1 MQRYFITNMPK
12 TLILTTLLIFF
23 ISFNGYS
30 QIKFEQEKR
39 ILKSNV
45 PEKALLFIEDL
56 PLTKKVKWYKE
67 ISQDGITIE
76 AKSCHNNHKYSIEF
90 TDQGEIIDI
99 EKKKNFKYLEN
110 TIKAKINSEL
120 DSIFTKYIIKKT
132 QIQYTDLKGDIN
144 FIFEKSDTENFA
156 EPNYEL
162 IVRGK
167 DKGIFS
173 TYEITFDHNGVKLK
187 ILKITQRT
195 SDNIEF

>member
-1 MQRYFITNMPK
+1 MPK
-12 TLILTTLLIFF
+12 TLIRITFLVFF
-23 ISFNGYS
+23 ISLSSNS

-39 ILKSNV
+39 ISKSNV
-45 PEKALLFIEDL
+45 PEKALRFVEGL
-56 PLTKKVKWYKE
+56 PLTKKIKWYKE

-76 AKSCHNNHKYSIEF
+76 AKSCHNKQKYSIEF

-99 EKKKNFKYLEN
+99 EKKENFKNLEN
-110 TIKAKINSEL
+110 KIKAKINSEL
-120 DSIFTKYIIKKT
+120 DSIFAKHIIKKT

-144 FIFEKSDTENFA
+144 FIFEKSDTENSA

-167 DKGIFS
+167 DEGIFS

>member
-1 MQRYFITNMPK
+1 MLK
-12 TLILTTLLIFF
+12 TLISTILLIVSF
-23 ISFNGYS
+23 SFNCNS

-39 ILKSNV
+39 ISKSNV
-45 PEKALLFIEDL
+45 PEKALRFVEGL
-56 PLTKKVKWYKE
+56 PLTKKIKWYKE

-76 AKSCHNNHKYSIEF
+76 AKSCHNKNKYSIEF

-99 EKKKNFKYLEN
+99 EKKENFKYLEN
-110 TIKAKINSEL
+110 KIKAKINSEL
-120 DSIFTKYIIKKT
+120 DSIFAKYIIKKT
-132 QIQYTDLKGDIN
+132 QIQYTDLKDEIN
-144 FIFEKSDTENFA
+144 FIFEESDTENSA

-173 TYEITFDHNGVKLK
+173 TYEITFDHNGVRLK
-187 ILKITQRT
+187 ILKVTQRT